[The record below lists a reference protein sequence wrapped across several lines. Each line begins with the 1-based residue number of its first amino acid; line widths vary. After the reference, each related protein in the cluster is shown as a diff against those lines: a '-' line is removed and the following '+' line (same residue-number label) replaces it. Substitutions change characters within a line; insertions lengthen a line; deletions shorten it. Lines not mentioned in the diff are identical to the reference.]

1 VSDYPKAVTVERD
14 SPMNLH
20 RARIPLFPKRTMC
33 AGILTLLTLPAAG
46 AAQEKPGTIEGVV
59 VDRVTGQSVSSAV
72 VAVTPNDFTVYTG
85 ADGRFRV
92 DAVTSGLH
100 GLAVHAVG
108 YADLVEP
115 NIVVRPGDVT
125 RVTLQLDPA
134 SSSGPRAGGQTA
146 GAPPNTA
153 HKSKIPF
160 GVGIGVAAE
169 RRIAADRNASDTWG
183 VTVLPRFIGLGL
195 GAAIDFPWTETGAVK
210 TLGSA
215 ATELGVIRMKP
226 SMAGVMWQQPLVPGL
241 SADIQFVAGYS
252 FNSVAKSDKSAV
264 RAQVAVPQAVT
275 DIGNSFAWETRLAVW
290 REVGPRLGLMVAG
303 RYLHTRPQFT
313 FADGTQRVWK
323 ADRVTLEAGLAF
335 TVIKAPWAR

>member
-1 VSDYPKAVTVERD
+1 
-14 SPMNLH
+14 MNHH
-20 RARIPLFPKRTMC
+20 RESIQPLPKRATL
-33 AGILTLLTLPAAG
+33 AGILTLLMLPTAG
-46 AAQEKPGTIEGVV
+46 AAQEKPGTVEGVV

-72 VAVTPNDFTVYTG
+72 VAVTPTDLTVCTG

-92 DAVTSGLH
+92 DAVTSGRH

-108 YADLVEP
+108 YADRVEP
-115 NIVVRPGDVT
+115 NIVVRPGEVT
-125 RVTLQLDPA
+125 SVTLQLEPTP
-134 SSSGPRAGGQTA
+134 SSGPRATVRAA

-153 HKSKIPF
+153 DKSKLPF
-160 GVGIGVAAE
+160 GVGIGMAAE

-183 VTVLPRFIGLGL
+183 VTVLPRFIGYGL
-195 GAAIDFPWTETGAVK
+195 GPAIDFPWTETGAVE

-226 SMAGVMWQQPLVPGL
+226 SMAGVMWQQPLAPGL

-252 FNSVAKSDKSAV
+252 FNSVAKPEKRAV
-264 RAQVAVPQAVT
+264 RSQVAVPQAVT

-290 REVGPRLGLMVAG
+290 GEVGPRLGLMVAA

-313 FADGTQRVWK
+313 FADGTPRVWK

>member
-1 VSDYPKAVTVERD
+1 
-14 SPMNLH
+14 MNRH
-20 RARIPLFPKRTMC
+20 RARILLFPKRTMC
-33 AGILTLLTLPAAG
+33 AGILTLLMLPAAG
-46 AAQEKPGTIEGVV
+46 AAQEEPGAIEGVV
-59 VDRVTGQSVSSAV
+59 VNRVTGQSVSSAV
-72 VAVTPNDFTVYTG
+72 VAVTPTDLAVCTG

-108 YADLVEP
+108 YADRVEP
-115 NIVVRPGDVT
+115 HIVVRPGDVT
-125 RVTLQLDPA
+125 RVTLELDPA
-134 SSSGPRAGGQTA
+134 PSSGPRAGAQAA

-160 GVGIGVAAE
+160 GVGIGMAAE
-169 RRIAADRNASDTWG
+169 RRIAADRNASATWG
-183 VTVLPRFIGLGL
+183 VTVLPRFIGYGL
-195 GAAIDFPWTETGAVK
+195 GPAIDFPWTETGAVK
-210 TLGSA
+210 TLGSG

-226 SMAGVMWQQPLVPGL
+226 SMAGVMWQQPLAPGL

-252 FNSVAKSDKSAV
+252 FNSVAKPEKSAV
-264 RAQVAVPQAVT
+264 RSQVAVPQAVT

-313 FADGTQRVWK
+313 LADGTQRVWK